1 VSAITSPARP
11 GTPHTLTGW
20 GRVAPS
26 RAWVTGPLERDRL
39 AELVA
44 SAPPGG
50 ILARGAG
57 CSYGDAAQN
66 EGGVVLH
73 PVTAPGIEIDAAGP
87 SLRASAAT
95 TFTELLA
102 RTVPLGLLPPVLPGT
117 RHLTVGGA
125 VAADVHGKNQHADG
139 SISGWIDEIELLAGD
154 GSTRTILPGTPAFR
168 ATVGGMGLTG
178 IILSVRLRLLRI
190 RSGQLRVTT
199 RRYPDLDAL
208 LAAQDAAAQD
218 AAAQDPA
225 TQDAGARPDTEART
239 KAGARYAVAWVDMSA
254 AGRSLG
260 RGVLD
265 TADHLPEPGP
275 GRLAGPGDADV
286 GSEGLRYDPGRP
298 RRAPALPAC
307 PFTPLSARAFNR
319 LWYRAAPAARTDVVG
334 IPAYF
339 HRLDAVRDWNR
350 ALGRRGFLQYQFVI
364 PVGSEKIIAHVIET
378 VQDHRA
384 AAFLGTLK
392 RFGPAGDGYLS
403 FPLPGWSL
411 AVDMPAGRPG
421 LRAMLAELDRRV
433 ADAGGR
439 VYLAKDARL
448 SRAAFTRMYPGLED
462 WRAARAELDPR
473 AVFRSDLGRRLGLVD
488 P

>member
-1 VSAITSPARP
+1 VSAMTPTAQPGSPR
-11 GTPHTLTGW
+11 TLTGW

-26 RAWVTGPLERDRL
+26 RAWVTGPLDRARL

-57 CSYGDAAQN
+57 RSYGDAAQN
-66 EGGVVLH
+66 AGGVVLD
-73 PVTAPGIEIDAAGP
+73 PVTVPGIEIDAAGP

-139 SISGWIDEIELLAGD
+139 SISRWIDEIELLAGD
-154 GSTRTILPGTPAFR
+154 GSTRSLLPGTPAFR

-190 RSGQLRVTT
+190 RSAQLRVTT

-208 LAAQDAAAQD
+208 LAAQDCAFQHTAARD
-218 AAAQDPA
+218 AAARDAEAQD
-225 TQDAGARPDTEART
+225 
-239 KAGARYAVAWVDMSA
+239 AGARYAVAWVDMSA

-265 TADHLPEPGP
+265 TADHLPEPEPDG
-275 GRLAGPGDADV
+275 LAGPEDRTGGTD
-286 GSEGLRYDPGRP
+286 GLRYDPGRP

-319 LWYRAAPAARTDVVG
+319 LWYRASPAARTGVVG

-350 ALGRRGFLQYQFVI
+350 ALGRRGFLQYQFAV
-364 PVGSEKIIAHVIET
+364 PEGSEKVIAQVIET
-378 VQDHRA
+378 VQDHHA

-439 VYLAKDARL
+439 IYLAKDARL
-448 SRAAFTRMYPGLED
+448 GPDAFARMYPGLED